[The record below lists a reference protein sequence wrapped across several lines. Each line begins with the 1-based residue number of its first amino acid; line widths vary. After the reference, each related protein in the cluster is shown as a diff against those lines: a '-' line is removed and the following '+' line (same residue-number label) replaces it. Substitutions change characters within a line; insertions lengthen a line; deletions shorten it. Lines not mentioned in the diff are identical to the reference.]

1 MKKFLIVLILF
12 FVQNCSKPKIAYIC
26 GDHICVNKTE
36 AEQYFEEN
44 LILEVKILK
53 IKKKKAVDLVE
64 INLFKNAQSNN
75 EVKIFKKENTNKKVK
90 ILTKDE
96 VKEIKANIKNKE
108 KKLKKNAILNKEK
121 KIKKNKAG
129 IVKKNVNK
137 NIQSIPDVCSLL
149 ENCTIDEISK
159 YLLKQCKKKDFP
171 DITLK
176 E

>member
-53 IKKKKAVDLVE
+53 IKKKKDIDLVE
-64 INLFKNAQSNN
+64 INLIKNAQSNN

-159 YLLKQCKKKDFP
+159 YLLKQGKKKDFP

>member
-53 IKKKKAVDLVE
+53 IKKKKSVDLVE

-108 KKLKKNAILNKEK
+108 KKLKKSAKLNKEK

-137 NIQSIPDVCSLL
+137 NTQSIPDVCSLL
-149 ENCTIDEISK
+149 KNCTIDEISK
-159 YLLKQCKKKDFP
+159 YLLKQGKKKDFP